1 MATRPGFNQNFDMAL
16 FTVREQRIIRRL
28 ARHFY
33 ITRAADITQ
42 VGNSNYR
49 SLLMRPAEDVS
60 VVLNVEREVAV
71 LFADYDTF
79 EARTLRAFD
88 LTYDQFDDVR
98 VDRSLRFL
106 ISGDPGIEDSIRH
119 YLLQN
124 PDTR

>member
-106 ISGDPGIEDSIRH
+106 ISGDPGIR
-119 YLLQN
+119 
-124 PDTR
+124 R

>member
-1 MATRPGFNQNFDMAL
+1 
-16 FTVREQRIIRRL
+16 
-28 ARHFY
+28 
-33 ITRAADITQ
+33 
-42 VGNSNYR
+42 
-49 SLLMRPAEDVS
+49 MRPAEDVS

-106 ISGDPGIEDSIRH
+106 ISGDPGESKIAYATICCKIQS
-119 YLLQN
+119 
-124 PDTR
+124 TR